1 MRKASEA
8 VSTEQRERVAAAVS
22 AAEQNSVCEIVPVV
36 ATASGRYDRAEDIVG
51 LWCAMLGATAIFLT
65 LPGSA
70 DSGHWGGLPIWAQ
83 ILLLFAT
90 MAACFLIGAVLA
102 DRFHGLRLLFTAR
115 QQMQEEVNL
124 RARELFFDR
133 RVHHT
138 EGASGILIFVS
149 LYERMAVVLGDRSV
163 VENLGEEFPKELCDR
178 LTAALRKEDIGT
190 AICDTINHAAPSLA
204 STLPRTEGDVN
215 ELPDALVLLD

>member
-1 MRKASEA
+1 MQTASEA
-8 VSTEQRERVAAAVS
+8 VTAEQRAQVAAAVS
-22 AAEQNSVCEIVPVV
+22 AAEQSSCCEIVPVV

-51 LWCAMLGATAIFLT
+51 LWCAMLGAVAVFL
-65 LPGSA
+65 LFPGNV
-70 DSGHWGGLPIWAQ
+70 DTGHWGAFPVWAQ
-83 ILLLFAT
+83 VLVLAVTIAVTFV
-90 MAACFLIGAVLA
+90 IGAVLA

-115 QQMQEEVNL
+115 QQMKEEVNL

-138 EGASGILIFVS
+138 DGASGLLIFVS

-163 VENLGEEFPKELCDR
+163 VEKLGDQFPKELCER
-178 LTAALRKEDIGT
+178 LTAALREQDIGF

-204 STLPRTEGDVN
+204 SALPRADGDVN
-215 ELPDALVLLD
+215 ELSDALVLLD